1 MSMKLH
7 LPAMVLAV
15 LTLASVGIA
24 AAWYFIRM
32 PDPAGTNA
40 LATSA
45 RTTVRIGSVEPS
57 QAARSVVSPASAA
70 ALAEPASVSASELR
84 LIGVIASSQDAKS
97 VVLLSV
103 ANKAAE
109 AVRTGDRVAGWRV
122 GRIKADEVELERGDG
137 VIRVRLSE
145 LSAGDTRRA
154 QVSAS
159 PLQQPRYDPG
169 PIVTGKPGLD

>member
-1 MSMKLH
+1 MKLH
-7 LPAMVLAV
+7 LPAMVVAV
-15 LTLASVGIA
+15 LALASVGIA

-32 PDPAGTNA
+32 PDTAGSNA
-40 LATSA
+40 LVTSA
-45 RTTVRIGSVEPS
+45 RTTVRISSVEPS
-57 QAARSVVSPASAA
+57 QAAQSVVSP
-70 ALAEPASVSASELR
+70 ALAEPASVSASELH

-109 AVRTGDRVAGWRV
+109 ALRTGDTVAGWRV

-137 VIRVRLSE
+137 VIRVRLSA
-145 LSAGDTRRA
+145 LSAGDTSRA
-154 QVSAS
+154 QVSVP